1 MKKVNESTQNWHQLE
16 NIGNFIKA
24 ITKYGVKP
32 HDIFE
37 ANDLF
42 ENTNHTQ
49 VQSTLLALAS
59 MAKTKG
65 NKVNVGVKYAEKQ
78 ERRFEP
84 EKLREGRNIIGLQVL
99 TLPLRVSL
107 LSGAGEVKEAR
118 RALRSLQTL
127 GGGIFG
133 LS

>member
-1 MKKVNESTQNWHQLE
+1 M
-16 NIGNFIKA
+16 
-24 ITKYGVKP
+24 
-32 HDIFE
+32 
-37 ANDLF
+37 
-42 ENTNHTQ
+42 
-49 VQSTLLALAS
+49 
-59 MAKTKG
+59 
-65 NKVNVGVKYAEKQ
+65 NVGVKYAEKQ